1 MVCGI
6 SFLEFWIRVSVWC
19 TVFGESRVQFSG
31 VLSVF
36 GGFEGLF
43 SYRIV
48 DMSSSNGELGIEI
61 PISVCVRV

>member
-1 MVCGI
+1 M
-6 SFLEFWIRVSVWC
+6 WC
-19 TVFGESRVQFSG
+19 TAFGESRVQFSG

-48 DMSSSNGELGIEI
+48 DMSSSDGELEIEI
-61 PISVCVRV
+61 PISVCVRL